1 MNLPSKELQRAYYT
15 ALNGNIT
22 YNGSVVP
29 VYDLV
34 PTGAD
39 YPFIHLGDQ
48 IVRENGTKDSFISDV
63 IMQVDIVTG
72 FEAGFGG
79 KAQMYDIAD
88 LVSRAIVERVPSV
101 LSLSGFNLFKS
112 QLDVSSFLEDQTD
125 THILYI
131 NRIRFRHLIQQV

>member
-88 LVSRAIVERVPSV
+88 LVSRVIVERVPSV